1 MDTNSICEEQ
11 VFLEIHKEQSL
22 PLRNFLFY
30 RLGSLEKA
38 KDFVQEAFI
47 TLWENCSKV
56 SFDKAK
62 SYLFT
67 IANRKFLDETSHQ
80 KVVLKFE
87 RRMSIKEAQMEENP
101 EYIYREEEFKERL
114 EEVVSEL
121 PEKQRAVFLLSRIDK
136 MKNKEIAELLDIS
149 IKTVEKHLSN
159 SLKSLKEKLD
169 ELGDFKI

>member
-1 MDTNSICEEQ
+1 MNTSSICEEQ
-11 VFLEIHKEQSL
+11 AFLQVHKELSV

-30 RLGSLEKA
+30 RFGSLEQA

-56 SFDKAK
+56 TFDKAK

-67 IANRKFLDETSHQ
+67 IANRKFLDETTHQ

-87 RRMSIKEAQMEENP
+87 KRASINEAQMESNP
-101 EYIYREEEFKERL
+101 EYLYREEEFKERL

-136 MKNKEIAELLDIS
+136 IKNKEIANLLDIS

-159 SLKSLKEKLD
+159 SLKNLKERLD